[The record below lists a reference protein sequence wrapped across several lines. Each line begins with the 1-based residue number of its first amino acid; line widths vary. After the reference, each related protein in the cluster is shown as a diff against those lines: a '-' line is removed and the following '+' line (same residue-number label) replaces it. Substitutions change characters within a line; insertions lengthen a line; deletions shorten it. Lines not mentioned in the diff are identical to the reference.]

1 MEYHK
6 GGRPK
11 EGEPILPEIGEMIIP
26 RVETSEVAA
35 IFLGA
40 IDAAKER
47 GRKEALKEVFDTLD
61 KLRGKDG
68 CVAVDVLKRV
78 LGEKR

>member
-6 GGRPK
+6 GGRPAD
-11 EGEPILPEIGEMIIP
+11 GEPILPDFGEMAIP
-26 RVETSEVAA
+26 KIEMGEVLG
-35 IFLGA
+35 IFLGT

-47 GRKEALKEVFDTLD
+47 TRKEVLREVFDTLD